1 MLNKLDFYVCLTLVL
16 HTLCGIEKERLREG
30 EGERAITHSLPPSL
44 SLPPSIPLSL
54 SLSYSKDR
62 TMYTFITKSRPA
74 FLERLKSKT
83 IWLYN
88 IFRLCFANNQA
99 LKRLNAFL
107 VPFLVIQNDEMLFSC
122 MSMRSLYSKNKETKM
137 IERKGTVH
145 ELCMAQTHFLGKR
158 PTVHLHHS
166 SEGAWMLQQIL
177 QQILLLMLQHAL
189 A

>member
-1 MLNKLDFYVCLTLVL
+1 MFRKQ
-16 HTLCGIEKERLREG
+16 
-30 EGERAITHSLPPSL
+30 PSFEE
-44 SLPPSIPLSL
+44 
-54 SLSYSKDR
+54 
-62 TMYTFITKSRPA
+62 T
-74 FLERLKSKT
+74 E
-83 IWLYN
+83 
-88 IFRLCFANNQA
+88 C
-99 LKRLNAFL
+99 FL
-107 VPFLVIQNDEMLFSC
+107 VPFLVTQNDEMLFSC
-122 MSMRSLYSKNKETKM
+122 MSMRSLYSKKKETKM